1 MKELVDQIE
10 ARLKDQGIK
19 VPEEEIVARLKKLV
33 EKFHVPEAEARRS
46 VLNFFFKQ
54 HGVTSVTAMNSEKVK
69 VSDIKEP
76 GRWVDLEIKVLQLWE
91 PTSDTIS
98 QTGLIGDDTGKIK
111 FTKWARDNLPNMVE
125 GESYLLKKVV
135 TDEFQGRF
143 GIRLN
148 RVSKIEELESEVPAV
163 QINVAEELKVKD
175 ITQKG
180 QWVDLR
186 IKVLQLWEPT
196 SDTISQTGLIGD
208 DTAKIKFTKWARDD
222 LPSMVEGKSYLLK
235 NVVADEFQGK
245 ISIKLNRTS
254 KIEELSED
262 VPSIQREPNE
272 YLKIMQIDQPN
283 RWIDLKAK
291 VVQLW
296 TSNSDAISQAG
307 LIGDETGSVKFV
319 KWAKADLPE
328 LAEGKSY
335 LLKNAIT
342 DEYQGRFSLKL
353 SSSSEIE
360 ELHEDIEVG
369 STVAEFAGAV
379 VEIQKGSGLIK
390 RCPICKRA
398 LSKGMCGEHGKV
410 DGSYDLRIK
419 ASIDD
424 GRMTQ
429 DILINRE
436 TTERLVGLTL
446 DEAIKMALEA
456 LENEVVRGLIE
467 EKLVGRYYSVTGPRV
482 DRYILVETINEMP
495 LVSAKDVDD
504 MIRMAEVN

>member
-222 LPSMVEGKSYLLK
+222 LPTMVEG
-235 NVVADEFQGK
+235 
-245 ISIKLNRTS
+245 
-254 KIEELSED
+254 
-262 VPSIQREPNE
+262 
-272 YLKIMQIDQPN
+272 
-283 RWIDLKAK
+283 
-291 VVQLW
+291 
-296 TSNSDAISQAG
+296 NS
-307 LIGDETGSVKFV
+307 
-319 KWAKADLPE
+319 
-328 LAEGKSY
+328 
-335 LLKNAIT
+335 
-342 DEYQGRFSLKL
+342 
-353 SSSSEIE
+353 
-360 ELHEDIEVG
+360 
-369 STVAEFAGAV
+369 
-379 VEIQKGSGLIK
+379 
-390 RCPICKRA
+390 
-398 LSKGMCGEHGKV
+398 
-410 DGSYDLRIK
+410 
-419 ASIDD
+419 
-424 GRMTQ
+424 
-429 DILINRE
+429 
-436 TTERLVGLTL
+436 
-446 DEAIKMALEA
+446 
-456 LENEVVRGLIE
+456 
-467 EKLVGRYYSVTGPRV
+467 
-482 DRYILVETINEMP
+482 
-495 LVSAKDVDD
+495 
-504 MIRMAEVN
+504 